1 MADFKGFNLGSSVA
15 MSLKNDGAYMLDS
28 KLVAG
33 DVAQALTLA
42 STARFSGM
50 PIFIIEDNCWY
61 SFKDGITDDC
71 FKPVG
76 GTTTD
81 SVSFEEFDKTKT
93 YTIGDYVIYNRRLY
107 ECIVTTTADT
117 DFVES
122 EWKLLIGSI
131 EDTFIK
137 IKEVYDEANTYS
149 IDDIVIY
156 NGLVYKAIAETTGVF
171 DRDSWELL
179 IGIEEDKEVIKIKEW
194 KIDTEYL
201 EEAFVIYDNNLYKC
215 NTAHT
220 STDTFDET
228 NWDLILKGESTEGI
242 EITEFDKTLVYEVG
256 DYVIHNRCVYKC
268 IVETTADTDFDEA
281 QWSIVVG
288 SSGGEGT
295 SLAENV
301 LYENAAIA
309 DVNNVKDTLD
319 AIIAELYYVEPK
331 ITSFTCVPTS
341 GIFEVGETIDEVVFT
356 WAYNKNITTQ
366 SLTDCTLTDETDR
379 TATYST
385 PITTNKTFTLS
396 ASDGKKSVTNSKSFT
411 FVYPTY
417 VGIVENGNVDETNIL
432 ANCTKLLRTKS
443 AYNGKF
449 TANFQ
454 TLVFATPTAFGTLSS
469 AINQNNYEVL
479 DAFTKQEMTI
489 NGVSYYVYSLS
500 NVNITDFSYNLK
512 Y

>member
-33 DVAQALTLA
+33 NVAQALTLA

-76 GTTTD
+76 G
-81 SVSFEEFDKTKT
+81 SVGSVLFEEFDKTKA
-93 YTIGDYVIYNRRLY
+93 YTIGDYSIYNCRLY
-107 ECIVTTTADT
+107 ECTTTTTANT

-131 EDTFIK
+131 EDIFIK

-171 DRDSWELL
+171 DRNSWELL
-179 IGIEEDKEVIKIKEW
+179 IGVEEDKEVIKIKEW

-201 EEAFVIYDNNLYKC
+201 EETFVIYDNNLYKC

-220 STDTFDET
+220 SIDTFDET

-256 DYVIHNRCVYKC
+256 DYVIYNRCVYKC
-268 IVETTADTDFDEA
+268 IVETIADTDFDEV

-301 LYENAAIA
+301 LYENTAIA

-432 ANCTKLLRTKS
+432 ANCTKLIRTKS

-454 TLVFATPTAFGTLSS
+454 TLVFATPKTFGTLSS
-469 AINQNNYEVL
+469 VINQNNYEVL
-479 DAFTKQEMTI
+479 DAFTKQDMTI
-489 NGVSYYVYSLS
+489 NGVDYYVYSLG